1 MSNIADQLALDEL
14 RQQIEKDES
23 RGSGAPTAS
32 TPGTK
37 YIRTDDPSLYYK
49 IDDEWVKIGNVS

>member
-1 MSNIADQLALDEL
+1 MSNADDQLALDEF
-14 RQQIEKDES
+14 RQQMEKDES
-23 RGSGAPTAS
+23 SGSGAPTAS

-49 IDDEWVKIGNVS
+49 IDGSWVKIGNVS